1 MKRYF
6 RHQKNTASRDLLRRP
21 LHQSPQSSAGS
32 KNSLRNFD
40 MNFSSVTLK
49 SKTTWTIFGALLAV
63 IVIPGLIY
71 IYQLSQDLPSLT
83 QLEEFR
89 PKLVSKVLSVD
100 GKAIK
105 EFFEERRSFV
115 PLDKMPQHLKDA
127 LLATEDRNFYHHW
140 GFNTV
145 RFAQAI
151 AIDLIYMEK
160 RQGASTITQQ
170 LARVLYFTTEK
181 TMARKI
187 RELLT
192 AIQIERTYTK
202 DEILEM
208 YLNQVYLGH
217 GAHGVQMAAQKY
229 FGKNV
234 NELLPHESAMLVAM
248 VQRPETL
255 SPLRNPSG
263 CLARRNLVLA
273 NMYHTQ
279 KLEQQD
285 YETCKTMPLGVIE
298 RPANEHYGVAPYFTE
313 YVRQLLWQ
321 KYGEELLT
329 RGLKIQTT
337 LDTRAQRL
345 AEKYVALQLQEM
357 QRRVNKRLL
366 AQKEHLKIFDQAMLD
381 TLGMTLKEAMA
392 DSALLHRMLSKR
404 RPVQAALVTIETHT
418 GRILAM
424 VGGRDFEE
432 NKFNRVVQAQ
442 RQPGSAFKPFVYTAV
457 VDNGYPPTF
466 EVINQPVVVK
476 LVDGTEWRPHN
487 YDNSISGYVTLRE
500 ALARSLNLPTV
511 RLVQQVTKP
520 AVVVDYCHRMGL
532 TTNIPPYDAIA
543 LGAGEVIP
551 LEITSAFS
559 SFANQGVRMEPFA
572 ILKVEDKDGN
582 VLENNRP
589 SGKEVLSKETAFIMT
604 DMLRSVMDYGRGTAA
619 GARSRHQFYR
629 PAAGKTGTTNEF
641 RDAWF
646 IGFTP
651 QLATGVWVGFDR
663 QDMAFERG
671 ETGAAVAL
679 PIWAPYMKAV
689 HDSLGLPEED
699 FPPPAGIVRV
709 EICSITKRLAND
721 ECPGIYYEVFKAGS
735 EPNSHCSTHRGRERD
750 SRRGRS

>member
-6 RHQKNTASRDLLRRP
+6 RHQEKNGSRDLLHRP
-21 LHQSPQSSAGS
+21 TRQPSQPAAG
-32 KNSLRNFD
+32 RNNAKDQD

-49 SKTTWTIFGALLAV
+49 SKTTWTVFGVLLAA
-63 IVIPGLIY
+63 ICLPGLIY
-71 IYQLSQDLPSLT
+71 LYVLSQDLPSLT

-89 PKLVSKVLSVD
+89 PKLVSKVFSAD
-100 GKAIK
+100 GKVVK

-115 PLDKMPQHLKDA
+115 PLEKMPQHLKEA

-140 GFNTV
+140 GFNAV
-145 RFAQAI
+145 RFAQAML
-151 AIDLIYMEK
+151 IDLIHMEK

-181 TMARKI
+181 TIARKI

-234 NELLPHESAMLVAM
+234 EALLPHESAMLVAI

-273 NMYHTQ
+273 NMYRTA
-279 KLEQQD
+279 KLDRHD
-285 YETCKTMPLGVIE
+285 YETYKTMPLGVLD

-321 KYGEELLT
+321 KYGDELLT
-329 RGLKIQTT
+329 RGFKIYTT
-337 LDTRAQRL
+337 LDTRAQQL

-366 AQKEHLKIFDQAMLD
+366 ADKEHLKIFDQAMLD
-381 TLGMTLKEAMA
+381 TLGMTMAEVMA
-392 DSALLHRMLSKR
+392 DSTLLNTMLSKR

-457 VDNGYPPTF
+457 IDNGYPPTF
-466 EVINQPVVVK
+466 EVINQPVVVT

-500 ALARSLNLPTV
+500 ALSRSLNLPTV
-511 RLVQQVTKP
+511 RLVQQVTRPKVIVEY
-520 AVVVDYCHRMGL
+520 AHRMGL

-559 SFANQGVRMEPFA
+559 SFANQGVRMEPLA

-582 VLENNRP
+582 VVENNRP
-589 SGKEVLSKETAFIMT
+589 SGKEVLSKETAYIMA
-604 DMLRSVMDYGRGTAA
+604 DMMRSVMDYSRGTGA
-619 GARSRHQFYR
+619 GARSRFQFYR
-629 PAAGKTGTTNEF
+629 PAGGKSGTTNDF

-663 QDMAFERG
+663 QDMSFERG
-671 ETGAAVAL
+671 ETGSAVAL

-699 FPPPAGIVRV
+699 FPPPPGIVRV
-709 EICSITKRLAND
+709 EICAATKRLAND
-721 ECPGIYYEVFKAGS
+721 ECPSVSYEVFKAGS
-735 EPNSHCSTHRGRERD
+735 EPNSHCSAHKGRERD
-750 SRRGRS
+750 SRRRRS

>member
-1 MKRYF
+1 
-6 RHQKNTASRDLLRRP
+6 
-21 LHQSPQSSAGS
+21 
-32 KNSLRNFD
+32 

-49 SKTTWTIFGALLAV
+49 SKTTWTIFSVLLAA

-89 PKLVSKVLSVD
+89 PKLVSKVYSTD
-100 GKAIK
+100 GKVIK

-115 PLDKMPQHLKDA
+115 PLERMPQHLKNA

-145 RFAQAI
+145 RFAQAM

-181 TMARKI
+181 TVTRKV

-217 GAHGVQMAAQKY
+217 GTHGVQMAAQKY

-234 NELLPHESAMLVAM
+234 DELLPHESAMLVAM

-273 NMYHTQ
+273 NMYRTQ
-279 KLEQQD
+279 KLEQQE
-285 YETCKTMPLGVIE
+285 YETYKAMPLGVIE

-321 KYGEELLT
+321 RYGDELLT

-357 QRRVNKRLL
+357 QRRVNKRLI
-366 AQKEHLKIFDQAMLD
+366 ADKEHLKIFDQAMLD
-381 TLGMTLKEAMA
+381 TLGMTLKEVMA
-392 DSALLHRMLSKR
+392 DSALLNNMLSKR
-404 RPVQAALVTIETHT
+404 RPVQAALVTVETHT

-424 VGGRDFEE
+424 VGGRDFDE
-432 NKFNRVVQAQ
+432 NKFNRAVQAQ

-457 VDNGYPPTF
+457 IDNGYPPTF

-551 LEITSAFS
+551 IEITSAFS
-559 SFANQGVRMEPFA
+559 SFANQGVRMEPLA

-582 VLENNRP
+582 IIENNRP
-589 SGKEVLSKETAFIMT
+589 SGKEVLSKETAYIMT
-604 DMLRSVMDYGRGTAA
+604 DMLRSVMDYSRGTAA

-629 PAAGKTGTTNEF
+629 PAAGKTGTTNEY

-663 QDMAFERG
+663 QDMSFEKG

-709 EICSITKRLAND
+709 EICSISKRLAND

-735 EPNSHCSTHRGRERD
+735 EPNSHCTIHRGRERD
-750 SRRGRS
+750 SRRRRS